1 MYGVTALRGLLQD
14 EGARWCTYSASLI
27 HDAMVRGRVTFK
39 GLNVLRPFAHRPNDG
54 SNVGWP
60 GTTALR
66 NGFVT
71 AVRHGKTVWVRI
83 GESIAVP
90 EVAAPPDHSAA
101 VQAGLDAQKQIA
113 EQLKQEAKDAA
124 ERQAKLA
131 QRRARRAQQ
140 RYRAHERM
148 DAGTCHFILRI
159 GCTLASCLHACVCMP
174 RSRSSAFGGSAARFL
189 HACACPTADPAH
201 SADRLHAS
209 CMHAHAPQLIQRIR
223 RIGCTLAS
231 FPSHIMRM
239 PPQPIQRIGSIGS
252 AARLPPACMHAPQ
265 PIQRIQRIGCT
276 LASCLHACACHT
288 ADPAHSADRLHA
300 CLLPACMSMPYS

>member
-1 MYGVTALRGLLQD
+1 MQQNARPSLPSGALVVHNSDIALTR
-14 EGARWCTYSASLI
+14 EWTR
-27 HDAMVRGRVTFK
+27 VRAISF
-39 GLNVLRPFAHRPNDG
+39 
-54 SNVGWP
+54 
-60 GTTALR
+60 
-66 NGFVT
+66 
-71 AVRHGKTVWVRI
+71 
-83 GESIAVP
+83 
-90 EVAAPPDHSAA
+90 
-101 VQAGLDAQKQIA
+101 
-113 EQLKQEAKDAA
+113 
-124 ERQAKLA
+124 
-131 QRRARRAQQ
+131 
-140 RYRAHERM
+140 
-148 DAGTCHFILRI
+148 C
-159 GCTLASCLHACVCMP
+159 
-174 RSRSSAFGGSAARFL
+174 GSAARL
-189 HACACPTADPAH
+189 PPACMPAYACPAADPAH

-209 CMHAHAPQLIQRIR
+209 CMHAHAPQLIQRIW

>member
-201 SADRLHAS
+201 LADRLHACLLS
-209 CMHAHAPQLIQRIR
+209 FPHHAHAPAADPAHRI
-223 RIGCTLAS
+223 
-231 FPSHIMRM
+231 H
-239 PPQPIQRIGSIGS
+239 
-252 AARLPPACMHAPQ
+252 
-265 PIQRIQRIGCT
+265 RIGCT
-276 LASCLHACACHT
+276 LASCLHACPA

-300 CLLPACMSMPYS
+300 CLLPACMRMPYS